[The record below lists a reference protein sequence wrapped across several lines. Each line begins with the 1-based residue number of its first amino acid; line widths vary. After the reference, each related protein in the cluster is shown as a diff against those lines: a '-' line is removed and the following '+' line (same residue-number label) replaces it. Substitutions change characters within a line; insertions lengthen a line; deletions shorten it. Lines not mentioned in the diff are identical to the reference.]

1 LIKSPSI
8 LEGLDESSTLA
19 MFSLIGSFG
28 ILVVHEGIKVDL
40 DFLNGFVYLFSE
52 SNFIELILNNLI

>member
-1 LIKSPSI
+1 M
-8 LEGLDESSTLA
+8 EGLDGSSTLA

-28 ILVVHEGIKVDL
+28 IVVVHEGIKVDL
-40 DFLNGFVYLFSE
+40 DFLNGFVYIFSE